1 VSLDQHELHLRR
13 EAATMALYVAVCLI
27 AALVAVD
34 EDADHGQVRALAVI
48 WGTTIGLAVVHLFA
62 FRLASRLTAPGG
74 IQRADLELAV
84 AQIAGAAAVAVVV
97 SIPVVLLPTS
107 VEFDVA
113 RIELALLIAMAGA
126 AVSRQN
132 GAGVA
137 RSLWFGAAMLALALA
152 AATLKNV
159 LSAH

>member
-1 VSLDQHELHLRR
+1 
-13 EAATMALYVAVCLI
+13 MALYVAVCLI
-27 AALVAVD
+27 AALIAID
-34 EDADHGQVRALAVI
+34 EDASHGHTRAFAVI

-74 IQRADLELAV
+74 IRRADLELAG
-84 AQIAGAAAVAVVV
+84 AQLAGAAAVAVVV

-126 AVSRQN
+126 AVARQN
-132 GAGVA
+132 GAGIA
-137 RSLWFGAAMLALALA
+137 RSLWFGSAMLALALL
-152 AATLKNV
+152 AATVKNI
-159 LSAH
+159 LSTH